1 MMQTLT
7 LRQARIEF
15 TLALAELILFSRTT
29 PCELAFAEGMDRVT
43 VKDPTSDHMKGSN
56 HDIGL
61 AQDID
66 LFVDGVYQT
75 EAESHEIFGA
85 WWEHYGVEHGLPLV
99 WGGNFTSRD
108 ANHYSL
114 RWKGIS

>member
-7 LRQARIEF
+7 LKQARIEF

-29 PCELAFAEGMDRVT
+29 PCELAFAEGMDRT
-43 VKDPTSDHMKGSN
+43 TEKDPTTDHMAGSL
-56 HDIGL
+56 HEIGL

-75 EAESHEIFGA
+75 ETAAHEILGA
-85 WWEHYGVEHGLPLV
+85 WWVQYGIEHGLPLV
-99 WGGNFTSRD
+99 WGGAFND
-108 ANHYSL
+108 GNHYSL
-114 RWKGIS
+114 RWKGKA